1 MKKKITVIYLIVIF
15 IIMVCCTTGF
25 VLYKKIKLFKIIKIK
40 KDITLLR
47 KILKRQLN
55 GILKHNIPDVLY
67 QKNLRREMGMVNT
80 IIHGF

>member
-1 MKKKITVIYLIVIF
+1 MKKKIIVIYLIVIF

-67 QKNLRREMGMVNT
+67 QKNLRRKMGLVNT